1 MGFCISSRTTT
12 RDARIPHQVTSPEND
27 RAQITTSV
35 IKEVIGSLQE
45 QTISL
50 VVELKLSRLEI
61 ERKDAIIASLRE
73 RPDIE

>member
-1 MGFCISSRTTT
+1 M
-12 RDARIPHQVTSPEND
+12 TSPEND
-27 RAQITTSV
+27 RAHITTSV
-35 IKEVIGSLQE
+35 IKEVIGALQE

-61 ERKDAIIASLRE
+61 ERKDAIITSLRE

>member
-1 MGFCISSRTTT
+1 
-12 RDARIPHQVTSPEND
+12 VTSPEND